1 MKSGFGFL
9 NWNPHWER
17 ICRRWNPFSD
27 ATKIWGANRVYYGG
41 FENSQLCEHRLR
53 ESPPSGVV
61 WWCYNRKWEIMVTF
75 CFTNC
80 QTRRQKRCILRSEL
94 RRSDLFSLRLSEGK
108 SRCQLGPLANA
119 KSIVPIIVCTFYWII
134 VTVYYGK
141 YPSSD
146 ISDVL
151 IFFFGFIFNSG
162 TPPILASAR
171 AVRVQYQQRWVKL
184 SKKIEH

>member
-27 ATKIWGANRVYYGG
+27 ATRIWGANRVYYGG

-61 WWCYNRKWEIMVTF
+61 WWCHNRKWEIMVTF

-134 VTVYYGK
+134 DTTASTPLPIFLTFWFFSLVSYSTVELHPYLHQPELLEFSTSKGE
-141 YPSSD
+141 
-146 ISDVL
+146 L
-151 IFFFGFIFNSG
+151 NS
-162 TPPILASAR
+162 
-171 AVRVQYQQRWVKL
+171 VKRL
-184 SKKIEH
+184 NINH